1 MSADPRSQTAATGDQ
16 LQAKPRVEFAAVVR
30 ATAGEARDGTAY
42 AADAR
47 KFLPA
52 IWTSINETRRVSS
65 CRKREIMTALF
76 SFDSKIATRLLPLL
90 AMREYPSPART
101 KLSQKMGHFMAESA
115 IDFGRMLKQS
125 RI

>member
-1 MSADPRSQTAATGDQ
+1 
-16 LQAKPRVEFAAVVR
+16 VR
-30 ATAGEARDGTAY
+30 ATAGQARNRTAY
-42 AADAR
+42 LPDAR
-47 KFLPA
+47 KFPSA
-52 IWTSINETRRVSS
+52 IWAPVNETRRVSS

-115 IDFGRMLKQS
+115 IDFGRMLTQLW
-125 RI
+125 I